1 MREQILTLQ
10 DRLRQYEE
18 KEEVKHNVVAIVPKS
33 EEPEIEEQKQV
44 LSNKEI
50 FRRYAYG
57 YSNNFYEFGL
67 QQYGKNIKLQ
77 IFTGYDS
84 KAYIIT
90 EDRCYKSKNQYSDL
104 NEWPFVFTHKT
115 LGWII
120 KLDFKAKNS
129 LHNSQYN
136 LEVNCVKFEDMAVVQ
151 SKTIDAKMK
160 SLQQEERK
168 LVNRE
173 VFRRYTNGDLS
184 SFEFGFQQ
192 EGKNYTFKILKG
204 QRDVAKIITYDRCY
218 DSRTRYSELLTRP
231 FVFTHKTTGWIVKL
245 GFR

>member
-1 MREQILTLQ
+1 MAVVPVSAAITIEENEQLKLRNKELEILVFQMREQILALQ

-90 EDRCYKSKNQYSDL
+90 EDRCYKSK
-104 NEWPFVFTHKT
+104 T
-115 LGWII
+115 
-120 KLDFKAKNS
+120 
-129 LHNSQYN
+129 
-136 LEVNCVKFEDMAVVQ
+136 
-151 SKTIDAKMK
+151 
-160 SLQQEERK
+160 
-168 LVNRE
+168 
-173 VFRRYTNGDLS
+173 
-184 SFEFGFQQ
+184 
-192 EGKNYTFKILKG
+192 
-204 QRDVAKIITYDRCY
+204 
-218 DSRTRYSELLTRP
+218 
-231 FVFTHKTTGWIVKL
+231 
-245 GFR
+245 